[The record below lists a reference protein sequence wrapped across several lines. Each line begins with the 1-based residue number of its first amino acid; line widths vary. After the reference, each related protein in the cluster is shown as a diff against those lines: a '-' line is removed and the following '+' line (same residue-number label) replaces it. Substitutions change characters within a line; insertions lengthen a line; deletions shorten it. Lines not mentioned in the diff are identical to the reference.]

1 MAEGMWT
8 EDLAGLATLAGK
20 AWYNSMI
27 YPIATW
33 TFDHPEIFFA
43 TTGAMVLGGSAL
55 LLRQQRGI
63 WLKKARRMFRLSRGK
78 QMSRKE
84 YQKLQATIAAQLIT
98 DVLED
103 AIVEGKLKASFV
115 NHLYKQM
122 GYIWQNKLF
131 LAQRLTGN
139 QRLSQDEY
147 AIITKALF
155 DKQPANIPGA
165 KPGEVDNVHV
175 YSKDNGVKFKNTGRK
190 FGDKVR
196 RHV

>member
-1 MAEGMWT
+1 
-8 EDLAGLATLAGK
+8 
-20 AWYNSMI
+20 
-27 YPIATW
+27 
-33 TFDHPEIFFA
+33 
-43 TTGAMVLGGSAL
+43 
-55 LLRQQRGI
+55 
-63 WLKKARRMFRLSRGK
+63 
-78 QMSRKE
+78 MSRKE